1 MEVDMVNQIERLR
14 RVKVRELRDRYKEIF
29 GQESRSNHKEY
40 LFRRI
45 AWRLQALAEGDLSER
60 VRQRALEIAQD
71 ADLRICG
78 PKPNGASQDATGSR
92 QSSNLDGRLP
102 PAGTAL
108 SREFKNRRITVQV
121 LDRGFQYEDRYYKS
135 LSAIAREVTGTQWN
149 GYIFFG
155 LKAGRPRC

>member
-60 VRQRALEIAQD
+60 ARQRALEIAQD

-78 PKPNGASQDATGSR
+78 PKSNGASPDATLGR
-92 QSSNLDGRLP
+92 QSSNFNGRLP
-102 PAGTAL
+102 PAGTEL
-108 SREFKNRRITVQV
+108 IREFKNRRITVQV
-121 LDRGFQYEDRYYKS
+121 LDRGFQYEDRFYKS

-149 GYIFFG
+149 GYSFFG